1 MKIQRVFL
9 LCILKIQHNEPD
21 NYLRFHVARSISY
34 SLSMKQSNFY
44 SKNMILKWIDISCD
58 LGSLEYFYRLH
69 FLLKNYL
76 HFKFK
81 VHNLI
86 S

>member
-34 SLSMKQSNFY
+34 SLSIKQSNFY
-44 SKNMILKWIDISCD
+44 SKNMTLKWIDI
-58 LGSLEYFYRLH
+58 RLIRILLSTS
-69 FLLKNYL
+69 FLIEEL
-76 HFKFK
+76 FTFQ
-81 VHNLI
+81 I
-86 S
+86 